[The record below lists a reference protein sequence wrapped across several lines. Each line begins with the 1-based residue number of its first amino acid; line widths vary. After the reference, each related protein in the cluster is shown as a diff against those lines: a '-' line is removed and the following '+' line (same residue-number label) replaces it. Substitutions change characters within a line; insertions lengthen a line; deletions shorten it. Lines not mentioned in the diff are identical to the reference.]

1 LNTIK
6 DQTENQKMENLKP
19 SIINHQP
26 IHIKTEVKSRL
37 ADLFTPIGIYLR
49 LRDQFR
55 DTILLESAGN
65 QGENNNFSFIGINAV
80 AGIEIRN
87 FDEAELKFPLDNP
100 VKIQLKNQKLSEL
113 LENFSQTFDCEVP
126 NHEIGK
132 QAQGLFG
139 YTSYDAIP
147 FFENIKFKEQSE
159 DNKIPLMRYRLYQY
173 VIAINHHNDE
183 MFLIENKIADLK
195 SELSTIENLIQQK
208 NAPVFP
214 FDALGEETSNLTNEE
229 YLESVEFAKKH
240 CFRGD
245 VFQLVLSR
253 RFEQKFRGDEFNV
266 YRALRNINPSPYLF
280 FFDYGD
286 YKLMGSS
293 PESQLIIKNHQA
305 IIHPI
310 AGTFKR
316 TGNTEKDLEAA
327 EELKKDPKENA
338 EHTMLVDL
346 GRNDLSIHGKNTR
359 VTKLKE
365 IHFFSHVI
373 HMVSEVVADVDK
385 NQNPYEMIATTFPQ
399 GTLSGAPKYRA
410 MQLIDEH
417 EKTSRSFYA
426 GCIGFVGFDG
436 SCNQAIMIRT
446 FLSKNNTLFYQAGA
460 GIVAKSNP
468 ENELQEVN
476 NKLGAL
482 KKAIIK
488 AEKI

>member
-1 LNTIK
+1 MNHQPT
-6 DQTENQKMENLKP
+6 T
-19 SIINHQP
+19 INHQP
-26 IHIKTEVKSRL
+26 IKIKTTVKSRL

-49 LRDQFR
+49 LRDNFR

-65 QGENNNFSFIGINAV
+65 QNSENSFSFIGVNAV

-87 FDEAELKFPLDNP
+87 YEEAELKFPLENP
-100 VKIQLKNQKLSEL
+100 KKISLKNEKVSDL
-113 LENFSQTFDCEVP
+113 LWEFSKYFDCEKP
-126 NHEIGK
+126 NHDIGK
-132 QAQGLFG
+132 QAQGFFG

-147 FFENIKFKEQSE
+147 FFENIKFKAQSE
-159 DNKIPLMRYRLYQY
+159 ENKIPLLRYRLYQY
-173 VIAINHHNDE
+173 VIAINHYNDE
-183 MFLIENKIADLK
+183 LFLIENKIDGLK
-195 SELSTIENLIQQK
+195 SEISVIENLINQK

-214 FDALGEETSNLTNEE
+214 FEILGNETSNLTDEA

-253 RFEQKFRGDEFNV
+253 RFEQKFQGDEFNV

-293 PESQLIIKNHQA
+293 PESQLIIKNGKA

-316 TGNTEKDLEAA
+316 TGNVESDLQSA

-346 GRNDLSIHGKNTR
+346 ARNDLSIFGKNTT
-359 VTKLKE
+359 VSKLKE

-373 HMVSEVVADVDK
+373 HMVSEVVADVSE

-399 GTLSGAPKYRA
+399 GTLSGAPKYKA
-410 MQLIDEH
+410 MQLIDQH

-436 SCNQAIMIRT
+436 SCNQAIMIRS

-460 GIVAKSNP
+460 GIVAKSNA
-468 ENELQEVN
+468 ESELQEVN

-488 AEKI
+488 ATRM

>member
-1 LNTIK
+1 MK
-6 DQTENQKMENLKP
+6 FNQ
-19 SIINHQP
+19 
-26 IHIKTEVKSRL
+26 HIKLKTTVKSTL
-37 ADLFTPIGIYLR
+37 SDLFTPIGIYLR

-65 QGENNNFSFIGINAV
+65 QNTANNFSFIAVNAI

-87 FDEAELKFPLDNP
+87 YEEAQIKFPLESDA
-100 VKIQLKNQKLSEL
+100 KINIEKEKLTDL
-113 LENFSQTFDCEVP
+113 LQNFSKTFECQEP
-126 NHEIGK
+126 NLPVGK
-132 QAQGLFG
+132 SAQGFFG

-147 FFENIKFKEQSE
+147 FFENIKFKEVSE
-159 DNKIPLMRYRLYQY
+159 ENRIPLLRYRLYQY

-183 MFLIENKIADLK
+183 MFLIENKIEGLK
-195 SELSTIENLIQQK
+195 SEAAVIENLIQQK
-208 NAPVFP
+208 NAPIFP
-214 FDALGEETSNLTNEE
+214 FKKTGEEESNLTDEE
-229 YLESVEFAKKH
+229 YRNSVETAKKH

-253 RFEQKFRGDEFNV
+253 RFQQKFVGDEFNV

-293 PESQLIIKNHQA
+293 PESQLIIKDNHA

-316 TGNTEKDLEAA
+316 TGNIEEDLKAA
-327 EELKKDPKENA
+327 EELKKDAKENA

-346 GRNDLSIHGKNTR
+346 ARNDLSILGKNTK
-359 VTKLKE
+359 VSKLKE
-365 IHFFSHVI
+365 IQFFSHVI
-373 HMVSEVVADVDK
+373 HMVSEVITEVSVD
-385 NQNPYEMIATTFPQ
+385 QNPYEMIATTFPQ

-410 MQLIDEH
+410 MQLIDDY
-417 EKTSRSFYA
+417 EKTSRSYYG

-446 FLSKNNTLFYQAGA
+446 FLSKNNTLYYQAGA
-460 GIVAKSNP
+460 GIVAKSQA
-468 ENELQEVN
+468 ELELQEVN

-482 KKAIIK
+482 KKAILK
-488 AEKI
+488 AEKLA